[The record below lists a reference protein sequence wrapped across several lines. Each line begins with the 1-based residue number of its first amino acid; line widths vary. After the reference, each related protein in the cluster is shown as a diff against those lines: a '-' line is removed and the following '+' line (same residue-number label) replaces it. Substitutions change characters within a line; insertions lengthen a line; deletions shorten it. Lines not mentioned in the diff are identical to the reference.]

1 MSLDSTE
8 IQRAI
13 KEKIVAIA
21 QNLGN
26 DASELAADE
35 LIPATGLLDS
45 AALLELI
52 VWYEAH
58 FDIVLKQEEINIDNL
73 GTIQSMTDFV
83 QQRKSA

>member
-26 DASELAADE
+26 DASALAADE